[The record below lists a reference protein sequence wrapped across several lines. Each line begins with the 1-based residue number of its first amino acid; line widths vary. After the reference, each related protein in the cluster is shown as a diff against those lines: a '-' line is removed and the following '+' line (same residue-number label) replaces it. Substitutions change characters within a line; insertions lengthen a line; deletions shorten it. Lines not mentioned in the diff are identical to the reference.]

1 MVLFL
6 PFTSP
11 IFFQYVLSSL
21 VSSFPYHS
29 LLFFLS
35 LLRQPTSNCH
45 LALPTTMRLALSR
58 QQCSF
63 WWRECHAKSMSHANN
78 PAGTQ

>member
-6 PFTSP
+6 PFISP
-11 IFFQYVLSSL
+11 IFFQYVLPSL
-21 VSSFPYHS
+21 VSSSPYHS
-29 LLFFLS
+29 MLFFLS
-35 LLRQPTSNCH
+35 IVRQPISHRH
-45 LALPTTMRLALSR
+45 LALPTIMRLALSR
-58 QQCSF
+58 QRYSF